1 MTSVE
6 FKNLSLRPIFSAAGF
21 QNTTF
26 LIIGVALLVLGLALV
41 LFTRRRR
48 TKRDEAFFSE
58 LHETSLHDEELFD
71 APEEF
76 VAPLL
81 STPPPTNPLP
91 GDAIQPRTSSEAE
104 SARERTPLSDAE
116 QVMAD
121 LDKLLG
127 NPTD

>member
-6 FKNLSLRPIFSAAGF
+6 FKNLSLHPLFGAAGF

-81 STPPPTNPLP
+81 STPPPTKALP
-91 GDAIQPRTSSEAE
+91 GDATRPRASLEPE
-104 SARERTPLSDAE
+104 SLPERTPLSDAE

-127 NPTD
+127 NSTD

>member
-6 FKNLSLRPIFSAAGF
+6 FKNLSLHPLFGAAGF

-81 STPPPTNPLP
+81 STPPPTKALH
-91 GDAIQPRTSSEAE
+91 GDAIRPRTSLEPE
-104 SARERTPLSDAE
+104 SLPERTPLSDAE

-127 NPTD
+127 NSTD

>member
-6 FKNLSLRPIFSAAGF
+6 FKSLLLRPNFGAAGF
-21 QNTTF
+21 HNTTF

-81 STPPPTNPLP
+81 STPPPTKVLP
-91 GDAIQPRTSSEAE
+91 GDAIQPRTSSEPE